1 MLRRFIQGGILAATV
16 LCTQSAM
23 AQEKKGNV
31 NVFLRGGIADY
42 TGDLGDLTS
51 TGPLWGL
58 TLGIQ
63 PTTFLGFELGYEGSL
78 NNVGDSVLGSDSP
91 SLLRNGGTALVKLSP
106 PFLTAVRPFVGAG
119 LGLTYVSVRG
129 PGSALFDDDLMG
141 EVPLAVGLEFNTGG
155 LTAGVR
161 GTYRVLLDQG
171 FANATAED
179 GVGGGYMDAS
189 LTLGARF

>member
-1 MLRRFIQGGILAATV
+1 MLRRFIQGGALVVGV
-16 LCTQSAM
+16 LC
-23 AQEKKGNV
+23 AQPALAQKKQGNV

-42 TGDLGDLTS
+42 TGDLGDLTR

-58 TLGIQ
+58 TLNLQ
-63 PTTFLGFELGYEGSL
+63 PTTFLGFEVGYEGSL
-78 NNVGDSVLGSDSP
+78 NKVGGDSILGDAP
-91 SLLRNGGTALVKLSP
+91 SLLRNGGTTLVKLSP

-129 PGSALFDDDLMG
+129 PGSGLFDSDLMG

-161 GTYRVLLDQG
+161 ATYRVLLDQD
-171 FANATAED
+171 FANATSED